1 MLNRRV
7 LGVAH
12 LSSQLRSTQPTPL
25 RIRFQFPN
33 LHRQLNV
40 SGRLL
45 EITTTMGYN

>member
-25 RIRFQFPN
+25 SIRFQFPN
-33 LHRQLNV
+33 LHRQLNDPG
-40 SGRLL
+40 SGSKYYW
-45 EITTTMGYN
+45 T